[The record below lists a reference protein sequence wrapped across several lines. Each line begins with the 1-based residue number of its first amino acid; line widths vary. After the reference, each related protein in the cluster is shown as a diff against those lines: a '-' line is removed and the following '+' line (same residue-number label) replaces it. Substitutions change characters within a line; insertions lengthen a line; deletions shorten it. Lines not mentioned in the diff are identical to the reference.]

1 MSLNAFAT
9 FLVFLSFLR
18 VEVHARSESGLR
30 GQRNVDAATFKA
42 EIRSAMD
49 EALGCGGEISEEHL
63 KDVEGVLQPMFRTLP
78 KNAAGHLER
87 RSLRYL
93 AYRYFHRKSAL
104 VVRGFEP
111 TRPVNDS
118 SWGAAAILSEQVP
131 AYVESVLESAHA
143 KESGFTLRD
152 AAMMVST
159 LEQLIFDS
167 ETTVLEKIYDL
178 QHKPLQRPLSEQG
191 LQQLMEAY
199 LAVWMAGDDIVPVL
213 GKNRELSQV
222 FPHWDQLIKFAHGQI
237 SALKYQRQKQPKLA
251 SSLHPGGNALSA
263 RYSFDDAHAIVGGIT
278 RSFASFWESECREM
292 KRKLSTLD
300 LKHTGR
306 VPLSKFYGKS
316 LTDSEW
322 RFGESESYL
331 RELGALDETSWLGKQ
346 VIIPNYI
353 QGTSNCIVSTDHY
366 SVCCMNECEPIMADI
381 EAAVGAP
388 LAEVSEILSL
398 VGNMTSMQSV
408 EDEVD
413 VHLDA
418 SLISQLDTIAAAN
431 GGKVPIHGRLFAQW
445 LHYVFPRECAFPH
458 RAGAAQSLSPDQY
471 GEGYLASDEEMK
483 AHAKDTSAE
492 IPLATMPKEELHWMS
507 QWSEDEELIASYDGL
522 ISRPVQSK
530 ASSTFIMIG
539 FALFVLAG
547 LAGVV
552 SFNRKVPNQSFLL
565 PSSNGKTHFV

>member
-1 MSLNAFAT
+1 
-9 FLVFLSFLR
+9 
-18 VEVHARSESGLR
+18 
-30 GQRNVDAATFKA
+30 
-42 EIRSAMD
+42 MD
-49 EALGCGGEISEEHL
+49 EALGCGGEVSEEHL
-63 KDVEGVLQPMFRTLP
+63 KDVESQLQPIFLTLP
-78 KNAAGHLER
+78 KNNGGRLER

-93 AYRYFHRKSAL
+93 AHRYFHRKSAL
-104 VVRGFEP
+104 VIRGFEP

-131 AYVESVLESAHA
+131 AYVESVLESEHVQDN
-143 KESGFTLRD
+143 GFTLRD
-152 AAMMVST
+152 AALMVST

-167 ETTVLEKIYDL
+167 ETTVLEEVYEL
-178 QHKPLQRPLSEQG
+178 QHKPMQRPLSEQG
-191 LQQLMEAY
+191 LQQLLEAY
-199 LAVWMAGDDIVPVL
+199 LAVWMAGDEIVPFL
-213 GKNRELSQV
+213 GKNHELGQV

-237 SALKYQRQKQPKLA
+237 LALNYRRQKQPKLA
-251 SSLHPGGNALSA
+251 SSLHPGGNALSP
-263 RYSFDDAHAIVGGIT
+263 RYSFDDAHSIVGGIT

-292 KRKLSTLD
+292 KRKLNTLD
-300 LKHTGR
+300 LKRTGR

-353 QGTSNCIVSTDHY
+353 QGTSNCIVTTGHY

-381 EAAVGAP
+381 EASVGAP
-388 LAEVSEILSL
+388 LAEPSHVLSL
-398 VGNMTSMQSV
+398 VGNMTSMHSI

-418 SLISQLDTIAAAN
+418 ALVSQLESISAAN

-458 RAGAAQSLSPDQY
+458 KAGAAQSLSPDQY
-471 GEGYLASDEEMK
+471 GEGYLASDEEIE

-492 IPLATMPKEELHWMS
+492 IPLATLPKEELHWMS

-522 ISRPVQSK
+522 IARPEQGT
-530 ASSTFIMIG
+530 ASSKLVILMG
-539 FALFVLAG
+539 SVLFVLAG

-552 SFNRKVPNQSFLL
+552 SFGRKVPNRDFLL
-565 PSSNGKTHFV
+565 PSSNGKSHFV